1 MLATKTW
8 PYFGT
13 RPKAEPDQPYHA
25 RGWLLSAA
33 CAARWPPVREAGP
46 REARAGPRCGAWS
59 AMTTGT
65 GRTVDPL
72 PDAGLRV
79 RLPPLG
85 RPGHA
90 AAGGRPGC
98 SAERQSW
105 ASPGM
110 PPAAGP
116 GAHVST
122 ERQSCRPDRSNCQL
136 RDWGSGDRRGDGP
149 GAGHRRPLAWP
160 TRRQPWASTGMPRV
174 PARVPHVPRTTGVA
188 AAEST
193 RAPGR
198 WRPSRDWPGDGTGAG
213 PQAVARAVPLRR
225 SGRWAAGD
233 RSGHKRL
240 GVP

>member
-1 MLATKTW
+1 MAT
-8 PYFGT
+8 
-13 RPKAEPDQPYHA
+13 RA
-25 RGWLLSAA
+25 RGRPAGSPRGPSMWSVECYDHRHWANRRSTAGCGTEGPAA
-33 CAARWPPVREAGP
+33 TAGTARARPQAAVRAARPNVSLGP
-46 REARAGPRCGAWS
+46 A
-59 AMTTGT
+59 
-65 GRTVDPL
+65 
-72 PDAGLRV
+72 
-79 RLPPLG
+79 
-85 RPGHA
+85 
-90 AAGGRPGC
+90 
-98 SAERQSW
+98 Q
-105 ASPGM
+105 GM
-110 PPAAGP
+110 PPPTAGP

-122 ERQSCRPDRSNCQL
+122 ERQSCRPERSNCQL